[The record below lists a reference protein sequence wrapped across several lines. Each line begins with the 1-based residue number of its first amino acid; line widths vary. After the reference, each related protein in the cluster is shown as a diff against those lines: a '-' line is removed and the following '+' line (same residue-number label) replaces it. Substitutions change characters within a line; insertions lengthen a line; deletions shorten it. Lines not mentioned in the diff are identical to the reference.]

1 MGTPEQL
8 SLEEIEKDNWG
19 DPPPDATRLMETV
32 YALRR
37 RPVGTLDTED
47 LRVLIAQKV
56 GLEAIMPLALNRL
69 EQDPMAEGDF
79 YPGDLL
85 VAALRAPADH
95 WTAHPEQQVRLRT
108 VVEGLDPDDVD
119 DDLQGDIA
127 AFRAADIDGLA

>member
-8 SLEEIEKDNWG
+8 SLEEIEKDTWG
-19 DPPPDATRLMETV
+19 DPPTDATRLIETV

-56 GLEAIMPLALNRL
+56 GLETLVPLALHRL

-85 VAALRAPADH
+85 VAALHIPAGH
-95 WTAHPEQQVRLRT
+95 WKAHPQQHARLRS
-108 VVEGLDPDDVD
+108 VVERLDPADVD